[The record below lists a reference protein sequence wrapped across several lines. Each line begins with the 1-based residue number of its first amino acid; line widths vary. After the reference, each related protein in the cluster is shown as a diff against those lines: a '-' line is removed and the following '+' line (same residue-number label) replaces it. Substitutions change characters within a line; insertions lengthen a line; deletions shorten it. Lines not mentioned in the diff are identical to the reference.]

1 MKNVDAH
8 TERVLSLYSGGGGL
22 DIGFRMAIPNAR
34 TVCYVE
40 REISSV
46 AVLVKAIENK
56 YLDDAPIW
64 SDSSTFDC
72 EPWIGKVDWI
82 IGGFPCQPWSVAGRR
97 EGKEDERWL
106 WDDISKFIRTLR
118 PKGIFLENVSGLI
131 TGHGIDTILGSLSE
145 MGYDAKWGS
154 IKAANVGA
162 THRRERVF
170 ILAYKPSIGWRRWN
184 ERNERRCE
192 QQIQTQGSFS
202 KCSSELGNT
211 ERKGLE
217 RYSKHSSTISSERGK
232 GKDSREYS
240 STGFAE
246 LDDTEHNGFNAT
258 EKQRGNGQAISGSQE
273 GEDSTIQ
280 SEGTDN
286 TSATQQGLENSNDS
300 RFHRTQPDGAER
312 EREKET
318 EERENRSL
326 SRSRGSSEDNELDD
340 TNGESGGRQ
349 DGKCNAIKTGQNRY
363 SMVQEE
369 IPIFPPGPSNPIW
382 ADIIR
387 EYPELSPALEK
398 SAFESDVRG
407 MANGMASRLHRID
420 RLRILG
426 NGVVPLQAAYALR
439 TLIETI
445 EK

>member
-1 MKNVDAH
+1 MKDVATH

-46 AVLVKAIENK
+46 AVLVKAIKNK

-64 SDSSTFDC
+64 SDSSTFDSAA
-72 EPWIGKVDWI
+72 WVGKVDWI

-97 EGKEDERWL
+97 DGKQDERWL

-145 MGYDAKWGS
+145 MGYDARWAS

-170 ILAYKPSIGWRRWN
+170 ILGYTKGVRFSKAEGIDEWRKRQSYI
-184 ERNERRCE
+184 RNEVWNISR
-192 QQIQTQGSFS
+192 TTSNT
-202 KCSSELGNT
+202 ELGNT
-211 ERKGLE
+211 T
-217 RYSKHSSTISSERGK
+217 SK
-232 GKDSREYS
+232 
-240 STGFAE
+240 
-246 LDDTEHNGFNAT
+246 
-258 EKQRGNGQAISGSQE
+258 GSQRRDHKGNIDE
-273 GEDSTIQ
+273 KRWETQERQGRSTR
-280 SEGTDN
+280 
-286 TSATQQGLENSNDS
+286 ENSIGLYPPSPDS
-300 RFHRTQPDGAER
+300 EQ
-312 EREKET
+312 
-318 EERENRSL
+318 
-326 SRSRGSSEDNELDD
+326 
-340 TNGESGGRQ
+340 
-349 DGKCNAIKTGQNRY
+349 
-363 SMVQEE
+363 
-369 IPIFPPGPSNPIW
+369 W

-387 EYPELSPALEK
+387 EYPRLSPALEK

-407 MANGMASRLHRID
+407 MANGMATRLHRID

-426 NGVVPLQAAYALR
+426 NGVVPLQAAYALK
-439 TLIETI
+439 TLIKTI
-445 EK
+445 EKEK

>member
-1 MKNVDAH
+1 MDAH

-46 AVLVKAIENK
+46 AVLVKAIKNK

-64 SDSSTFDC
+64 SDSSTFDSAA
-72 EPWIGKVDWI
+72 WVGKVDWI
-82 IGGFPCQPWSVAGRR
+82 IGGFPCQPWSVAGKR
-97 EGKEDERWL
+97 EGKQDERWL
-106 WDDISKFIRTLR
+106 WDDISKFICTLR

-202 KCSSELGNT
+202 KCSS
-211 ERKGLE
+211 
-217 RYSKHSSTISSERGK
+217 
-232 GKDSREYS
+232 
-240 STGFAE
+240 E

-382 ADIIR
+382 ADIIGQ
-387 EYPELSPALEK
+387 YPELSPALEK

-407 MANGMASRLHRID
+407 MANGMASRLHRVD

-439 TLIETI
+439 TLIGTI